1 MTASIPIVIKDNE
14 NIIRSTLSSIQLQ
27 KDIDFEVIVIDD
39 NSSDYSAEI
48 VYNEFCKKDHRIKLF
63 SNICRGSLDAYNTAN
78 RLCTGDY
85 IFKIY
90 PGMILNKNY
99 MQAFLAYME
108 HNPHISAVS
117 SRVIYKKMA
126 AAGYMEDDSSTY
138 VPSILEIDQFNNDN
152 SLIVNKFD
160 IWTLYATCFKREAML
175 KYDIQA
181 RSANAPAYTF
191 WTDFWSNSC
200 NMAIISSTM
209 MAFFLNCGNNVENIV
224 LDNEVKYY
232 IETACE
238 RYMQRTGRLISYG
251 GNTE

>member
-1 MTASIPIVIKDNE
+1 
-14 NIIRSTLSSIQLQ
+14 
-27 KDIDFEVIVIDD
+27 
-39 NSSDYSAEI
+39 
-48 VYNEFCKKDHRIKLF
+48 
-63 SNICRGSLDAYNTAN
+63 
-78 RLCTGDY
+78 
-85 IFKIY
+85 
-90 PGMILNKNY
+90 

-138 VPSILEIDQFNNDN
+138 VPSIFEIDQFNNDN

-160 IWTLYATCFKREAML
+160 IWTPYVTCFKRETML

-181 RSANAPAYTF
+181 RAANAPAYTF
-191 WTDFWSNSC
+191 WTEFWSNCC